1 MSQLQKRIQRLQ
13 RRDGPAMGFAQVV
26 REQPRAVALVAMASN
41 GKEAQAALDAGAD
54 AVIVEAG
61 NASAVAAALKG
72 VASDKVAVGALVA
85 SLTEADA
92 EALRDAKCDFV
103 VSPLDS
109 TDSAA
114 VETDKMGQVV
124 SASLDMDDN
133 TLRALGPLGLDG
145 LFVQRSGGAMTLG
158 QQLGLVRVASFA
170 STGLIVTVET
180 SATVG
185 ELRVL
190 RDSGAVAVV
199 APAGSSAADLK
210 KLGETLKAV
219 PPPKKG
225 KRDGGSDI
233 AMIPAARG
241 GVEEEH
247 DHEEEH
253 EDD

>member
-13 RRDGPAMGFAQVV
+13 RRDGPAMGFGRVV
-26 REQPRAVALVAMASN
+26 REQPRAMVLMALVANS
-41 GKEAQAALDAGAD
+41 KEAKAALDAGAD
-54 AVIVEAG
+54 AVLIEA
-61 NASAVAAALKG
+61 ASASAAASALNGVADEKVAAG
-72 VASDKVAVGALVA
+72 VLVG
-85 SLTEADA
+85 SLSEADA
-92 EALRDAKCDFV
+92 EALRKAKCDFV

-124 SASLDMDDN
+124 AATLDMEDN
-133 TLRALGPLGLDG
+133 TLRALGPLGFDG
-145 LFVQRSGGAMTLG
+145 LFVQRAGGPMTLG

-170 STGLIVTVET
+170 STGLIVTVEP

-199 APAGSSAADLK
+199 APAGTSEKNLK
-210 KLGETLKAV
+210 ALGETLKAV
-219 PPPKKG
+219 PAPKKG
-225 KRDGGSDI
+225 KRDGADI
-233 AMIPAARG
+233 AMIPATKG
-241 GVEEEH
+241 IEEEH
-247 DHEEEH
+247 EHEEEH